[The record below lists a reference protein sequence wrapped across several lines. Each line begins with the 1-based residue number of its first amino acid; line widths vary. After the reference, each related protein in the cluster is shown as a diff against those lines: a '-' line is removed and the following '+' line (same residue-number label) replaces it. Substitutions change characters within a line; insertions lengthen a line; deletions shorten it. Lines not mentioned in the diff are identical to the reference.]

1 MTEKKKIV
9 QKYFEQLYREDEIN
23 PENIEQYLKRKG
35 LPEIREEQKEIL
47 NKEITVMELKRAVE
61 KQKNNKTPGPDGLPA
76 ELYKCIY
83 ECLEPV
89 MLDVYNEVLDFAKLP
104 DSWREANISLIPKE
118 DLDHKQIRNYR
129 PISLLNV
136 DYKIFA
142 TIMSERLK
150 IILNELI
157 HSDQNGFLPT
167 RQIRNNTRIVLNVLE
182 YYEAHP
188 EKQAAL
194 IFLDAQ
200 KAFFNLLFKF

>member
-1 MTEKKKIV
+1 
-9 QKYFEQLYREDEIN
+9 
-23 PENIEQYLKRKG
+23 
-35 LPEIREEQKEIL
+35 
-47 NKEITVMELKRAVE
+47 MELKRVVE

-104 DSWREANISLIPKE
+104 DSWRDISLIPKE
-118 DLDHKQIRNYR
+118 DLDNKQIRNYR

-136 DYKIFA
+136 DYKIYA

-182 YYEAHP
+182 YYKAHP
-188 EKQAAL
+188 EKQVAL

-200 KAFFNLLFKF
+200 KAFNNLSWQFLI